1 MADTLPINGA
11 DELTSNRPASKT
23 EQAQRPRK
31 PYAQPKFVH
40 YGNIREITR
49 AVGGVVGKNDGG
61 AGKDKTG

>member
-1 MADTLPINGA
+1 MISD
-11 DELTSNRPASKT
+11 RPTDKT
-23 EQAQRPRK
+23 NETESPRK
-31 PYAQPKFVH
+31 PYTEPKLVH

>member
-1 MADTLPINGA
+1 M
-11 DELTSNRPASKT
+11 TSDHPSTKTDQIERSK
-23 EQAQRPRK
+23 K
-31 PYAQPKFVH
+31 PYTEPRLVH

>member
-1 MADTLPINGA
+1 M
-11 DELTSNRPASKT
+11 TSDRPATKTDQT
-23 EQAQRPRK
+23 EQRKK
-31 PYAQPKFVH
+31 PYAQPQLVH